1 MITTQ
6 ERSSVPPLP
15 TPPHLP
21 SSLITPY
28 PHHPHPPLSSSSFSS
43 STFLLTLRT
52 PHHPSYHISLAVPA
66 FVLDAPVWVMAIEG
80 FVIAGTITALVL
92 MRQQSQRLG

>member
-6 ERSSVPPLP
+6 ERSSV
-15 TPPHLP
+15 
-21 SSLITPY
+21 
-28 PHHPHPPLSSSSFSS
+28 
-43 STFLLTLRT
+43 
-52 PHHPSYHISLAVPA
+52 LAVPA